1 MSYLNNYRI
10 NFWGGISTNVCTAN
24 NDDVGYFYADP
35 IQAKLSPTLLPMTDD
50 AAIETLQANPGWNY
64 FGDYTTKFQDA
75 KISSF
80 GEPDAIESTGAIV
93 GQGIYLLGSLDPS
106 NANPTPIGSPIM
118 VDMDSTGTSCT
129 QILVGGLQI
138 GGTDNPIFRI
148 TENTRCY
155 TRSLQ
160 TVDAATNNGAFQ
172 VKSING
178 YQFGKANTSWQL
190 SFAYD
195 ESWEFDASNPQI
207 ATLVAKAKAAKG
219 ITVVFTQFEVVL
231 MYSREAIIQE
241 YENGNGTINPVLG
254 YTIGSIGIWEE
265 GEAATCL
272 PGRLLEAYQP
282 IKTSLCQSDTYAQLN
297 ETTGI
302 LSLNMAST
310 FIKPVARTDRN
321 DLSTMSPTAD
331 PGNLQLAVNINGTLE
346 IIASI
351 PYSASNYYS
360 TGGIVDIQLN
370 EAEIATIKQG
380 DLQLV
385 AIDPATG
392 KITATYAQEQTYRFI
407 SDDRGVYVNPN
418 ETKNLSF
425 AITKWGQPVT
435 EDLDLTIT
443 FSDSGQIAVE
453 FDLYTEMNV
462 GFSTKAGAI
471 HFNVLDAS
479 THTYSGTTTIKAADA
494 ASFQLTTNWIQAG
507 FKQVNLYVKGAQ
519 NANYYMV
526 IRTYPD
532 DDYSTIPV
540 AQKYTWDFVYNEVL
554 RYYYVIFPAM
564 STRLPLNNEVLI
576 SQQVF
581 GVIQKRISEP
591 YANTTLLMPITRDMS
606 PGKVQLLNEYL
617 TYVNQ

>member
-50 AAIETLQANPGWNY
+50 AAIETLQAKPGWNY

-80 GEPDAIESTGAIV
+80 GEPDAIESKGAII

-118 VDMDSTGTSCT
+118 VDIDSTGTSCT

-138 GGTDNPIFRI
+138 GGTDNPLLRI

-160 TVDAATNNGAFQ
+160 TVDATSNEGSFQ
-172 VKSING
+172 VKSITG

-195 ESWEFDASNPQI
+195 DSWEFDETNPQI

-219 ITVVFTQFEVVL
+219 ITVVFTQFEVML
-231 MYSREAIIQE
+231 MYSRAAIIQE

-272 PGRLLEAYQP
+272 PGRLLEATLTGDSP
-282 IKTSLCQSDTYAQLN
+282 ICQADTYAQLD

-310 FIKPVARTDRN
+310 FVKPLARTDRN

-331 PGNLQLAVNINGTLE
+331 PVNLHLAVRKKSSVVVL
-346 IIASI
+346 ARI
-351 PYSASNYYS
+351 PYNATNYYLS
-360 TGGIVDIQLN
+360 GGIVDIQLN
-370 EAEIATIKQG
+370 ETEIATIKQG

-385 AIDPATG
+385 AVDDSLN
-392 KITATYAQEQTYRFI
+392 ITATYAQEQTYRII

-443 FSDSGQIAVE
+443 FSDSGVIAAS
-453 FDLYTEMNV
+453 FGLYTEMNV

-471 HFNVLDAS
+471 PFKVLDA
-479 THTYSGTTTIKAADA
+479 TAHTYIGTTKIKAADA
-494 ASFQLTTNWIQAG
+494 ASFQLSTNWIQAG
-507 FKQVNLYVKGAQ
+507 FKQVNLYVNGAQ
-519 NANYYMV
+519 TANYYMV

-532 DDYSTIPV
+532 DDYSAIPA

-606 PGKVQLLNEYL
+606 PGKVQLLNDYL

>member
-160 TVDAATNNGAFQ
+160 TVDATTNNGAFQ

-195 ESWEFDASNPQI
+195 ESWEFDATNPQI

-231 MYSREAIIQE
+231 KYSREAIIKE

-272 PGRLLEAYQP
+272 PGRLLKATLTGDSP
-282 IKTSLCQSDTYAQLN
+282 LCQADTYAQLD

-310 FIKPVARTDRN
+310 FVKPVARTDRN

-331 PGNLQLAVNINGTLE
+331 PGNLQLAVNINGTVE
-346 IIASI
+346 IIAPI
-351 PYSASNYYS
+351 PYNAANYYLS
-360 TGGIVDIQLN
+360 GGIVDILVN
-370 EAEIATIKQG
+370 DAAIAKMKQG

-385 AIDPATG
+385 AVDDSLN
-392 KITATYAQEQTYRFI
+392 ITATYAQEQTYRFI

-443 FSDSGQIAVE
+443 FSDSGEIAAE

-471 HFNVLDAS
+471 PFTVLDAS
-479 THTYSGTTTIKAADA
+479 AHTYSGTTTIKAADA
-494 ASFQLTTNWIQAG
+494 ASFQLNTNWIQAG
-507 FKQVNLYVKGAQ
+507 FKQVNLYVNGAQ
-519 NANYYMV
+519 TANYYMV

-532 DDYSTIPV
+532 DDYSAIPA
-540 AQKYTWDFVYNEVL
+540 AQKYTWDFVYSEVL

-591 YANTTLLMPITRDMS
+591 YVNTTLLMPITRDMS
-606 PGKVQLLNEYL
+606 PGKVQLLNDYL
-617 TYVNQ
+617 GYVNQ